1 MNEIAFGPVPSRRL
15 GNSLGVNH
23 VPAKNC
29 TYSCLYCQLGTA
41 PTRFER
47 TTFYEP
53 SKVYEEVKKRL
64 EEVTARGEK
73 VDYIT
78 FVPDGEP
85 TLDLNLGEEVDLVKG
100 LGVPVAVITNS
111 SLLFY
116 RDVREELK
124 GADLVSVKVD
134 AASERVWRLV
144 DRPNKSL
151 SFREVIEGLKQFC
164 KEYRG
169 TLLTE
174 TMLVDK
180 VNYSEEAEELAAL
193 IAQLGP
199 KRAYVAVPTRP
210 PAESWVKPASES
222 QINAVFQ
229 AVQKRVRDVE
239 LLLGEEK
246 GNFGNTGNAR
256 EDLLGTLA
264 VHPMR
269 EEAVNELLKKD
280 GAGRDLLQAM
290 LNDGEIIKLSYA
302 GKTFYMKKISSRDQK
317 IF

>member
-1 MNEIAFGPVPSRRL
+1 M
-15 GNSLGVNH
+15 
-23 VPAKNC
+23 
-29 TYSCLYCQLGTA
+29 SCQPKSSSIQAILKLRPRATESA
-41 PTRFER
+41 DKP
-47 TTFYEP
+47 
-53 SKVYEEVKKRL
+53 KK
-64 EEVTARGEK
+64 
-73 VDYIT
+73 
-78 FVPDGEP
+78 
-85 TLDLNLGEEVDLVKG
+85 KG
-100 LGVPVAVITNS
+100 LRWNKASGLEGHDGGTVDEAGTSNPS
-111 SLLFY
+111 GM
-116 RDVREELK
+116 RGCQREVREELK

-144 DRPNKSL
+144 DRPDKSL
-151 SFREVIEGLKQFC
+151 SFKEVIEGLKQFC

-199 KRAYVAVPTRP
+199 KKAYVAVPTRP
-210 PAESWVKPASES
+210 PAESWVKPASEP

-229 AVQKRVRDVE
+229 AIQKRVRDVE
-239 LLLGEEK
+239 FLLDEET

-280 GAGRDLLQAM
+280 GAGRDALQTM